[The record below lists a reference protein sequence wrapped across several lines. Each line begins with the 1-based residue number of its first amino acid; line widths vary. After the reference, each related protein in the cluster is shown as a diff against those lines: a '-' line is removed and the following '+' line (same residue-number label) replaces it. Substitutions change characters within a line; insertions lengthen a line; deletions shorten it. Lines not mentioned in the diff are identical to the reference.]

1 MVEVSLGPIPWQLAN
16 VQGPRT
22 AKVINNAKVVAA
34 RIKRKKNPIL
44 IVGPNIT
51 REVEGKKLI
60 DYAIEMGKA
69 GITIV
74 TTAHVVKE
82 FIKAG
87 FNNVVSMGLS
97 DISNRLRD
105 PNWKGFKGEGKP
117 ELALYLGGLYYTQS
131 QSLSALKH
139 FSDVETISLDR
150 EYHPN
155 ADWSFPNLN
164 PKEWKETMD
173 ELVGLLK

>member
-1 MVEVSLGPIPWQLAN
+1 MSLGPIPWQLAN
-16 VQGPRT
+16 VQGPKT
-22 AKVINNAKVVAA
+22 AKTINNAKVVAA
-34 RIKRKKNPIL
+34 RIKKKKNPIL
-44 IVGPNIT
+44 IAGPNIT
-51 REVEGKKLI
+51 KEVEGKKLI

-74 TTAHVVKE
+74 ATAHTVRE

-87 FNNVVSMGLS
+87 FPNVVSLGLS
-97 DISNRLRD
+97 DITNRLRD
-105 PNWKGFKGEGKP
+105 PNWKGFDGKGKP
-117 ELALYLGGLYYTQS
+117 DLVLYLGGLYYTQN

-155 ADWSFPNLN
+155 ADWSFGNLN
-164 PKEWKETMD
+164 PKEWKEIMD
-173 ELVGLLK
+173 ELISLLK

>member
-1 MVEVSLGPIPWQLAN
+1 MIRVSLGPIPWQLAN

-22 AKVINNAKVVAA
+22 AKVINNAKVVVA

-44 IVGPNIT
+44 IAGPNIT

-69 GITIV
+69 GITV
-74 TTAHVVKE
+74 VATAHVVKD
-82 FIKAG
+82 FISAG
-87 FNNVVSMGLS
+87 FTNVISMGLS

-105 PNWKGFKGEGKP
+105 PNWSGFSGKGKP

-131 QSLSALKH
+131 QSLSALKN

-164 PKEWKETMD
+164 PKEWKEVMD
-173 ELVGLLK
+173 ELISLLK

>member
-1 MVEVSLGPIPWQLAN
+1 MSLGPIPWQLGN
-16 VQGPRT
+16 IQGPKT
-22 AKVINNAKVVAA
+22 AKVINNARVVLA
-34 RIKRKKNPIL
+34 RLKRKKNPIL

-60 DYAIEMGKA
+60 EYAIEMGKA
-69 GITIV
+69 GIPIV
-74 TTAHVVKE
+74 ATAHVVKE
-82 FIKAG
+82 FIDAG
-87 FNNVVSMGLS
+87 FPNVVSMGLA

-105 PNWKGFKGEGKP
+105 PDWKGFDGEGKP
-117 ELALYLGGLYYTQS
+117 DLALYLGGLYYTQS

-155 ADWSFPNLN
+155 ADWSFANLN
-164 PKEWKETMD
+164 PKDWKAIMD
-173 ELVGLLK
+173 ELVSLFKK

>member
-1 MVEVSLGPIPWQLAN
+1 MSLGPIPWQLAN
-16 VQGPRT
+16 IQGPRT
-22 AKVINNAKVVAA
+22 AKVINNAKVVVA

-44 IVGPNIT
+44 IVGSNIT
-51 REVEGKKLI
+51 REVDGKKLI

-74 TTAHVVKE
+74 ATAHTIKE
-82 FIKAG
+82 FIEAG
-87 FNNVVSMGLS
+87 FTNVVSMMLS
-97 DISNRLRD
+97 DITHRLTD
-105 PNWKGFKGEGKP
+105 PDWKGIKGEGKP
-117 ELALYLGGLYYTQS
+117 ELALYLGGLYYLQS

-164 PKEWKETMD
+164 PKDWKQVMD
-173 ELVGLLK
+173 ELIELIKK